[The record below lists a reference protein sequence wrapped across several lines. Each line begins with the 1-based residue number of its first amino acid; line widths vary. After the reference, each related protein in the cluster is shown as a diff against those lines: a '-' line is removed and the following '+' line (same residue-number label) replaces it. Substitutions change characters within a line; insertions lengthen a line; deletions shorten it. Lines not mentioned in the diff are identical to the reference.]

1 MYKVT
6 DPSDVSEVL
15 HVGELRKERHSI
27 KNNIIVSRDDL
38 MSHHC
43 SSSHLVQDLDIG
55 HGVLN
60 IPAGWK
66 RDLINGRVVYI
77 TPSNC
82 YLWSLDEVVGYLLSE
97 GTCKCGLDCPLVIH
111 QVFNFDPCTCIQNS
125 VSFMETS
132 SQVNSNQNL
141 CNHKRKLNAL
151 QNIHQ
156 SDYQKNQEFERMYH
170 QQNMRNDTMVAM
182 NEMNMPPVT
191 SIPPVHY
198 SLIVPQPILMSSQE
212 QIILNPQL
220 MLPFAAMG
228 HQPLPR
234 FESRKKVRKR
244 NKSKMKTVAAMLK
257 MKS

>member
-1 MYKVT
+1 
-6 DPSDVSEVL
+6 
-15 HVGELRKERHSI
+15 
-27 KNNIIVSRDDL
+27 

-43 SSSHLVQDLDIG
+43 PSTQLVQSHDYG
-55 HGVLN
+55 HGILN
-60 IPAGWK
+60 IPPGWK
-66 RDLINGRVVYI
+66 RDLINGSVVYI

-82 YLWSLDEVVGYLLSE
+82 LLWSLDEVVGYLLSD
-97 GTCKCGLDCPLVIH
+97 GTCKCGLDCPLVVH

-125 VSFMETS
+125 IMETS
-132 SQVNSNQNL
+132 QSQVNQNL

-151 QNIHQ
+151 QQIRHQ
-156 SDYQKNQEFERMYH
+156 SEYQENQGLERMYH
-170 QQNMRNDTMVAM
+170 QQNIRSDQMSSMS
-182 NEMNMPPVT
+182 EMNMPPVT

-212 QIILNPQL
+212 QIILSPQL
-220 MLPFAAMG
+220 MSSFAAIG